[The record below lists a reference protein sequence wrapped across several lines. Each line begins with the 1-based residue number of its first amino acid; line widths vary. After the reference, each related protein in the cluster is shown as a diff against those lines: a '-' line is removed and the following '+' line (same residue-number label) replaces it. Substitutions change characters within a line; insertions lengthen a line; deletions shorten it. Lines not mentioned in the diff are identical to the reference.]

1 MRLSDCFSYLL
12 AAVLVVPAGLM
23 ASQQPCQT
31 SAPTALSKI
40 WNFPKEATE
49 LLKEVRPKAYAAELD
64 AEGLASLSR
73 FNDVSWERNSGHI
86 ERIRDEVN
94 AMGKD
99 RCRLQEIRRV
109 ALPWQQREID
119 RITPRLKDMATQ
131 TQDAIRLLNTHEHT
145 FWATK
150 FPDDMAAIRTDA
162 TPIYRSIVREIQ
174 YAKLQHELGLTSK
187 SA

>member
-1 MRLSDCFSYLL
+1 MRLSSCFSYVL

-31 SAPTALSKI
+31 SAPTALSKT

-49 LLKEVRPKAYAAELD
+49 LLKDVRAKAYAVGSD

-73 FNDVSWERNSGHI
+73 FDDVSWERNSSHI

-99 RCRLQEIRRV
+99 LCRLQEIRPV

-119 RITPRLKDMATQ
+119 RITPKLQDMATQ
-131 TQDAIRLLNTHEHT
+131 TQNSIKLLNANEHT
-145 FWATK
+145 FWATN
-150 FPDDMAAIRTDA
+150 FPNDMAAIRTDA
-162 TPIYRSIVREIQ
+162 TQIYRSVVREIQ
-174 YAKLQHELGLTSK
+174 YAKLQHELGLTSR
-187 SA
+187 S